1 MIEKIVISP
10 QIVVYKNI
18 FNSSTPLIDFLNS
31 KSKKILNAEWKDWY
45 DNGWRSSIN
54 FDEIE
59 KSDLDEYKYVKE
71 MADAFDYIA
80 KDYMSDYSKENGIW
94 PSFIKDWNSINL
106 NNHNIDFFKYN
117 LSHSEGRDWDS
128 DFLMDY
134 HVDEFDVDGV
144 FKSQKN
150 IVTVNFYLNDNY
162 EGGEICA
169 YNKDLNISYRYKPVA
184 GDAVVM
190 PSGSPF
196 FHAVKPF
203 YLNDRYFSRIFIN
216 YNDTSVDSTQ
226 DKDFFSSEHSVGNPY
241 EKKFI
246 DKGFQFLNVGI
257 KEIQVGLDT

>member
-1 MIEKIVISP
+1 MIEKIIISP

-18 FNSSTPLIDFLNS
+18 FKSSLPLIDFLNS
-31 KSKKILNAEWKDWY
+31 KNKKILDAEWKDWY
-45 DNGWRSSIN
+45 DNGWRASIN

-59 KSDLDEYKYVKE
+59 KSDLDEYGYVKE
-71 MADAFDYIA
+71 MADAFDYIS
-80 KDYMSDYSKENGIW
+80 KDYMNDYSKENGIW

-117 LSHSEGRDWDS
+117 LWDS

-169 YNKDLNISYRYKPVA
+169 YNKDLNVSYRYKPVA

-216 YNDTSVDSTQ
+216 YNDTLVDSTK
-226 DKDFFSSEHSVGNPY
+226 DKDFFSSEHYVGNPD

-246 DKGFQFLNVGI
+246 DKGFQFLNVDI
-257 KEIQVGLDT
+257 KEIEVGVNI